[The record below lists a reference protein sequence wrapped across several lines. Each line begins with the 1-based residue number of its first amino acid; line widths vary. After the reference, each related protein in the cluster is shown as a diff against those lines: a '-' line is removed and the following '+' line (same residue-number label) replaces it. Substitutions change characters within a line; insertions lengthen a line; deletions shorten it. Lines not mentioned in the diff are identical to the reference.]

1 MHALIV
7 AAGFGSRLR
16 EVSPS
21 KPLTPVAG
29 VPLIER
35 VIAAARDGGATA
47 FTVVTGHEGERL
59 ERHLAL
65 AAPRLGV
72 PVACVRT
79 ADWSRP
85 NGFSVLTGADAI
97 GPQRHLL
104 MMADHLFDPA
114 LVATTIAAPA
124 APLVLA
130 VDRRLDNPLVD
141 MDDVTRVRTDI
152 PDSPDA
158 AIVAIGKHLPDYDCF
173 DCGVFAVDGR
183 FHDALRAS
191 LAAGGAGSISAGVE
205 ALAATGGART
215 VDVGDCWW
223 LDVDDPRA
231 LDQAE
236 AALAAGTPVL
246 AA

>member
-1 MHALIV
+1 LHALIV

-16 EVSPS
+16 AVSPS

-35 VIAAARDGGATA
+35 VLLAAHDGGVTR
-47 FTVVTGHEGERL
+47 FTVVTGHAGEAL
-59 ERHLAL
+59 ERHLAI
-65 AAPRLGV
+65 AANKHRLRID
-72 PVACVRT
+72 CVRT
-79 ADWSRP
+79 PDWSRP

-97 GPQRHLL
+97 GPERHLL
-104 MMADHLFDPA
+104 MMADHLFEPA
-114 LVATTIAAPA
+114 LVAGVIASPA
-124 APLVLA
+124 APLTLGI
-130 VDRRLDNPLVD
+130 DRRLDNPLVD
-141 MDDVTRVRTDI
+141 LDDVTRVRTDG
-152 PDSPDA
+152 D

-191 LAAGGAGSISAGVE
+191 VAAGGAGSISAGVE
-205 ALAATGGART
+205 ALVAGRGARV
-215 VDVGDCWW
+215 VDIGHSWW

-236 AALAAGTPVL
+236 SALAHTL
-246 AA
+246 AAE